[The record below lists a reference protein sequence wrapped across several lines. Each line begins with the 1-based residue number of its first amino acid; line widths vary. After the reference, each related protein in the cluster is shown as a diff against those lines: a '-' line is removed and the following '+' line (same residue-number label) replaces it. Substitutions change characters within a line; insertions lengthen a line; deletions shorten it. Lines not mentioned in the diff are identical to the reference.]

1 MKSILA
7 LSFLSSLPS
16 TTSAIVRGISSKQTS
31 DYSQNDNKIECLGTY
46 SEYGPSVTIQAT
58 INDDYCDCE
67 DGRDEPGTS
76 ACSNVLPT
84 STNINDDNEVVGST
98 FYCENKGANPK
109 RIFKSRVSDGI
120 CDCCDGSDENGIGCS
135 NTCLE
140 DGKAWREERI
150 RQAAHIRQGIVVKET
165 YVELGKAKILEIEEK
180 RKILENELNNLHSL
194 TSELEN
200 NKLIME
206 QKETEEKRKYQL
218 SFKVDHAS
226 ILKRSRILEVLKQ
239 FTKDD
244 GNLGDDIVGDGNV
257 VATNQDEHKDDYK
270 VDDFGKD
277 LLQFALKNNVMSQ
290 FREFLLERLPSNAN
304 ERNTLPLPNNVDT
317 SSSNN
322 EINQLDDDIQ
332 EQLNTML
339 KETEGEGMEDIRQE
353 AIVSLHF

>member
-1 MKSILA
+1 MRNFTNNYGEEQFYSFFTIDIPINNNQVSTLSNEIEHYLEHHGDAVDRWVWDTCEGVDNDGYGSFRFEWPADIMNFLTEEQRQRMGEIL
-7 LSFLSSLPS
+7 
-16 TTSAIVRGISSKQTS
+16 
-31 DYSQNDNKIECLGTY
+31 
-46 SEYGPSVTIQAT
+46 
-58 INDDYCDCE
+58 
-67 DGRDEPGTS
+67 
-76 ACSNVLPT
+76 
-84 STNINDDNEVVGST
+84 NEVVGST

-218 SFKVDHAS
+218 LFKVDHAS
-226 ILKRSRILEVLKQ
+226 ILKRSRILEVLNQ